1 MKRRMRRGLGMIAMT
16 LGALLLLRGLGDAP
30 LAFAEKAAAKSG
42 DKSELPPVDAAPL
55 PTEKL
60 LAELRRRNDALEVR
74 ERDLARRERSL
85 EEFNVE
91 AKSTLAELDSRRA
104 QVEERIAALEKL
116 AGDGTSRLSKVY
128 GAMPPARAA
137 ELLAKLDP
145 EVASVV
151 LSRMKPKISA
161 SVMAAMDSEQ
171 ALLLTELAAF
181 PIDEPEAGMPP
192 VAEAPAAPPAKPD
205 PSNDEAERFR

>member
-1 MKRRMRRGLGMIAMT
+1 MKRGLRHWLGAIALS
-16 LGALLLLRGLGDAP
+16 LGALLLLRGLADAP
-30 LAFAEKAAAKSG
+30 LAFAEKAGAKSG
-42 DKSELPPVDAAPL
+42 DKSELPPVDAAPM

-60 LAELRRRNDALEVR
+60 LAELRRRNDALEQR

-85 EEFNVE
+85 EEFNAE
-91 AKSTLAELDSRRA
+91 AKSTLAELDGRRA

-151 LSRMKPKISA
+151 LSRMKPKVSA
-161 SVMAAMDSEQ
+161 GVMAAMDSEQ

-181 PIDEPEAGMPP
+181 PIDEPEVATPP
-192 VAEAPAAPPAKPD
+192 PADAPAAPPASPD